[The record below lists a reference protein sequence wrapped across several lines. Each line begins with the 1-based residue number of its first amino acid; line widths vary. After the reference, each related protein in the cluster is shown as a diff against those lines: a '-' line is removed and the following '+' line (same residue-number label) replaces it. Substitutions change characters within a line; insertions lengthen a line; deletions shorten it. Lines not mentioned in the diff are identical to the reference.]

1 MFHKGGEGRPRGFG
15 FGSFAVSQKKPDVQL
30 GQSALPESAPVPVLP
45 VVNKRGYTGLST
57 ITQNALDI
65 NYGNLRKRPK
75 TEEE

>member
-1 MFHKGGEGRPRGFG
+1 MYHKGGEGRPRGFG
-15 FGSFAVSQKKPDVQL
+15 FGSFAVAQKKAETPL
-30 GQSALPESAPVPVLP
+30 GKSALPDSSPVPALP